1 MGGRA
6 HVGEN
11 TITGE
16 SPVPRG
22 NKMAIAT
29 TIDSAS
35 TPPALEHQQ
44 PAITSRDRWLVLLA
58 AFLGWMF
65 DGLEMGIFPL
75 VARPALSSLLNTA
88 DSGLIGWWHG
98 VIDALFLIGAALG
111 GLVFGWFGDRIGRV
125 RAMSLSILV
134 YSLFTGFC
142 YFAQSPWQIGA
153 LRFISAIGMGG
164 EWALGVALVME
175 VWPERHRPML
185 AGAIGAASNVGFL
198 MIAVAGWVWP
208 VTGASWRWVMLAG
221 ALPALLTFF
230 IRLWVPESRRWQA
243 SVKEGPS
250 RPLREVFSP
259 ALIRTTL
266 LAILFASIA
275 LIGTWG
281 SVQKIAAWVGGFEGA
296 AQNPSW
302 KAQAQIM
309 SSAGAIVGCLIAPL
323 VGARIGRR
331 PAYFGLCLLSLG
343 ACAVLFRGFNSFS
356 VAFLLMVGVTGTVT
370 AAFYG
375 WLPLYLPE
383 LFPTRV
389 RATGQG
395 IAYNFGR
402 IAAAGG
408 ALAGSQLVVQ
418 FGDYGK
424 MGATI
429 SLVYALGLFVIW
441 LAPETRGKPLPE

>member
-1 MGGRA
+1 M
-6 HVGEN
+6 
-11 TITGE
+11 
-16 SPVPRG
+16 
-22 NKMAIAT
+22 T
-29 TIDSAS
+29 TTAS
-35 TPPALEHQQ
+35 STSTLDTAGALPLEHA
-44 PAITSRDRWLVLLA
+44 PAAFSARDRWLVLLA

-75 VARPALSSLLNTA
+75 VARPALSNLLKTA

-98 VIDALFLIGAALG
+98 VIGACFLLGAALG
-111 GLVFGWFGDRIGRV
+111 GLVFGWFGDKIGRV

-142 YFAQSPWQIGA
+142 YFAQSPRQIGA
-153 LRFISAIGMGG
+153 LRFVSAIGMGG

-198 MIAVAGWVWP
+198 SIAAAGWVWP
-208 VTGASWRWVMLAG
+208 VTGNSWRWVMLAG

-230 IRLWVPESRRWQA
+230 IRLWVPESQRWRE
-243 SVKEGPS
+243 SVKLGPS
-250 RPLREVFSP
+250 RPLREVFAP
-259 ALIRTTL
+259 RLRTTTI
-266 LAILFASIA
+266 LAIVFASIA

-296 AQNPSW
+296 AQHPSW

-309 SSAGAIVGCLIAPL
+309 SSFGAIVGCLIAPL
-323 VGARIGRR
+323 VGARFGRR
-331 PAYFGLCLLSLG
+331 PTYFALCLLSLLT
-343 ACAVLFRGFNSFS
+343 CAALFRHFTTFN
-356 VAFLLMVGVTGTVT
+356 APFLLMVGLAGAVT

-408 ALAGSQLVVQ
+408 ALAGSQLVAYW
-418 FGDYGK
+418 GDYGK
-424 MGATI
+424 MGAAV
-429 SLVYALGLFVIW
+429 SLVYVIGLIVIW
-441 LAPETRGKPLPE
+441 LAPETKGKPLPA

>member
-1 MGGRA
+1 M
-6 HVGEN
+6 
-11 TITGE
+11 TTTTDT
-16 SPVPRG
+16 
-22 NKMAIAT
+22 IAT
-29 TIDSAS
+29 PEPVVAGAAPRI
-35 TPPALEHQQ
+35 
-44 PAITSRDRWLVLLA
+44 ITARDRWLVLLA

-75 VARPALSSLLNTA
+75 VARPALSDLLRTA

-98 VIDALFLIGAALG
+98 VIDACFLVGAAFG
-111 GLVFGWFGDRIGRV
+111 GLVFGWLGDRIGRV

-175 VWPERHRPML
+175 VWPEHRRPML

-198 MIAVAGWVWP
+198 TIAVAGWVWP
-208 VTGASWRWVMLAG
+208 VTVSTWRWIMLAG

-230 IRLWVPESRRWQA
+230 IRLWVPESHRWQE
-243 SVKEGPS
+243 SVKQGPS

-259 ALIRTTL
+259 AMLRTTL
-266 LAILFASIA
+266 LAIVFASIA

-281 SVQKIAAWVGGFEGA
+281 SVQKIAAWVGGFPDA

-309 SSAGAIVGCLIAPL
+309 SSFGAIAGCLMAPL

-331 PAYFGLCLLSLG
+331 PAYFMLCLLSLIT
-343 ACAVLFRGFNSFS
+343 CSLLFRRFDTFN
-356 VAFLLMVGVTGTVT
+356 VPFLLMVGLAGGVT

-402 IAAAGG
+402 IAAAAG
-408 ALAGSQLVVQ
+408 ALAGSQLVAYW
-418 FGDYGK
+418 GDYGK
-424 MGATI
+424 MGAAI
-429 SLVYALGLFVIW
+429 SLVYIVGLFVIW
-441 LAPETRGKPLPE
+441 LAPETKGKPLPE

>member
-1 MGGRA
+1 MTTTTHTTA
-6 HVGEN
+6 PVALQYEQP
-11 TITGE
+11 TIT
-16 SPVPRG
+16 
-22 NKMAIAT
+22 A
-29 TIDSAS
+29 
-35 TPPALEHQQ
+35 
-44 PAITSRDRWLVLLA
+44 RDRWLVLLA

-75 VARPALSSLLNTA
+75 VARPAMADLLNTA
-88 DSGLIGWWHG
+88 DSGVIGWWHG
-98 VIDALFLIGAALG
+98 VIDACFLVGAALG

-153 LRFISAIGMGG
+153 LRFVSAIGMGG

-198 MIAVAGWVWP
+198 SIALAGWVWP
-208 VTGASWRWVMLAG
+208 VTSGSWRWVMLAG
-221 ALPALLTFF
+221 ALPALLTFV
-230 IRLWVPESRRWQA
+230 IRLWVPESHRWQE
-243 SVKEGPS
+243 SVKQGPS

-259 ALIRTTL
+259 AMVRTTV
-266 LAILFASIA
+266 LAIVFASIA

-281 SVQKIAAWVGGFEGA
+281 SVQKIAAWVGGFPGA
-296 AQNPSW
+296 ANNPSW
-302 KAQAQIM
+302 KAQAQIL
-309 SSAGAIVGCLIAPL
+309 SSFGAIIGCLIAPL

-331 PAYFGLCLLSLG
+331 PAYFLLCLMSLI
-343 ACAVLFRGFNSFS
+343 ACGGLFRYFHSFS
-356 VAFLLMVGVTGTVT
+356 LAFLLMVGLAGCVT

-402 IAAAGG
+402 IAAAAG
-408 ALAGSQLVVQ
+408 ALAGSQLVRYW
-418 FGDYGK
+418 GDYGK
-424 MGATI
+424 MGAAI
-429 SLVYALGLFVIW
+429 SLVYVVGLFVIW
-441 LAPETRGKPLPE
+441 LAPETKGKPLPE

>member
-1 MGGRA
+1 MTTTTTDA
-6 HVGEN
+6 VA
-11 TITGE
+11 
-16 SPVPRG
+16 PAAVLDAAAPRIIG
-22 NKMAIAT
+22 AR
-29 TIDSAS
+29 
-35 TPPALEHQQ
+35 E
-44 PAITSRDRWLVLLA
+44 RWLVLLA

-75 VARPALSSLLNTA
+75 VARPALSDLLKTA
-88 DSGLIGWWHG
+88 DSGTIGWWHG
-98 VIDALFLIGAALG
+98 VIDASFLLGAALG

-125 RAMSLSILV
+125 RAMSLSILM

-153 LRFISAIGMGG
+153 LRFVSAIGMGG

-198 MIAVAGWVWP
+198 SIAVAGWVWP
-208 VTGASWRWVMLAG
+208 VTGTSWRWVMLAG
-221 ALPALLTFF
+221 VLPALLTFF
-230 IRLWVPESRRWQA
+230 IRQWVPESQRWQD
-243 SVKEGPS
+243 SVKAGPS

-259 ALIRTTL
+259 ALRRRTL
-266 LAILFASIA
+266 LAIVFASVA

-281 SVQKIAAWVGGFEGA
+281 SVQKIAAWVGGFPGA
-296 AQNPSW
+296 GAHPSW

-309 SSAGAIVGCLIAPL
+309 SSCGAIAGSLVAPL
-323 VGARIGRR
+323 VGARFGRR
-331 PAYFGLCLLSLG
+331 PAYFALCLLSLAVCG
-343 ACAVLFRGFNSFS
+343 ALFRGFAAFS
-356 VAFLLMVGVTGTVT
+356 VPFLLMVALAGAVT

-402 IAAAGG
+402 IAAAAG
-408 ALAGSQLVVQ
+408 ALAGSQLVAYW
-418 FGDYGK
+418 GDYGR
-424 MGATI
+424 MGAAV
-429 SLVYALGLFVIW
+429 SLVYVVGLFVIW
-441 LAPETRGKPLPE
+441 LAPETKGKPLPE

>member
-1 MGGRA
+1 M
-6 HVGEN
+6 
-11 TITGE
+11 TTT
-16 SPVPRG
+16 STTDT
-22 NKMAIAT
+22 IAT
-29 TIDSAS
+29 PDDLPVASAARGF
-35 TPPALEHQQ
+35 TA
-44 PAITSRDRWLVLLA
+44 RDRWLVLLA

-75 VARPALSSLLNTA
+75 VARPALSDMLKTA
-88 DSGLIGWWHG
+88 DSGVIGWWHG
-98 VIDALFLIGAALG
+98 VIDACFLVGAAFG

-134 YSLFTGFC
+134 YSVFTGFC

-153 LRFISAIGMGG
+153 LRFVSAIGMGG

-175 VWPERHRPML
+175 VWPERRRPML

-198 MIAVAGWVWP
+198 SIAAAGWVFP
-208 VTGASWRWVMLAG
+208 VTSASWRWVMLSG

-230 IRLWVPESRRWQA
+230 IRLWVPESRRWEE
-243 SVKEGPS
+243 SVKAGPS

-259 ALIRTTL
+259 AMLRTTV
-266 LAILFASIA
+266 LAIVFASIA

-281 SVQKIAAWVGGFEGA
+281 SVQKIAAWVGQFPGA

-309 SSAGAIVGCLIAPL
+309 SSFGAIVGCLIAPL
-323 VGARIGRR
+323 VGARLGRR
-331 PAYFGLCLLSLG
+331 PAYFGLCLLSLVVCG
-343 ACAVLFRGFNSFS
+343 SLFRQFTTFNLP
-356 VAFLLMVGVTGTVT
+356 FLLMVGLAGGVT

-402 IAAAGG
+402 IAAAAG
-408 ALAGSQLVVQ
+408 ALAGSQLVAYW
-418 FGDYGK
+418 GDYGK
-424 MGATI
+424 MGAAV
-429 SLVYALGLFVIW
+429 SLVYVVGLFVIW
-441 LAPETRGKPLPE
+441 LAPETKGKPLPE